1 MTISTPLLKR
11 LAYGLWGL
19 ILAIALQGI
28 QLEATLAALA
38 LPTRSV
44 SGLVPI
50 TVVTDGTALPIDP
63 AARALVTRTV
73 ADAPNGD
80 RVVIQADDRVTMES
94 RDYPWS
100 AVGRLVMR
108 DRNTRQGGACTASLV
123 DVAWVLTNAH
133 CAFNTATGEL
143 WQFITFE
150 PNLINGRLENRD
162 DATSV
167 DRVFLRTEFQTIQA
181 GADPNDWALMHL
193 RQPLGSRYGTLRW
206 QALPSDQVLALTDQV
221 KLVGYS
227 GDFPADQPG
236 QTAGVHRGCSI
247 TEDRD
252 PFWLHNCDS
261 FAGASGG
268 PLLARFGDEYA
279 IVALHAGGATDP
291 ETEEGLFNYAIKMDA
306 IAAAIN
312 GEPYPPRPSHR
323 DR

>member
-1 MTISTPLLKR
+1 MTISTSLLKR
-11 LAYGLWGL
+11 LAYGVWGL
-19 ILAIALQGI
+19 LLAIALNGGLPI
-28 QLEATLAALA
+28 VTPATPA
-38 LPTRSV
+38 P
-44 SGLVPI
+44 VPI
-50 TVVTDGTALPIDP
+50 TVITDATALPIDP
-63 AARALVTRTV
+63 AASALVTREV

-80 RVVIQADDRVTMES
+80 RVVIQTDDRVTVES
-94 RDYPWS
+94 QDYPWS
-100 AVGRLVMR
+100 AVGRLVMFNR
-108 DRNTRQGGACTASLV
+108 ETRTGGTCTASLI

-133 CAFNTATGEL
+133 CAFNTTTEAV
-143 WQFITFE
+143 WPAITFQ

-162 DATSV
+162 DAATV
-167 DRVFLRTEFQTIQA
+167 DRVILGTDFRDS
-181 GADPNDWALMHL
+181 GRGPDPNDWALLHL

-206 QALPSDQVLALTDQV
+206 QALPTDEVLVLTEQV

-236 QTAGVHRGCSI
+236 ETAGVHRGCSI
-247 TEDRD
+247 VEDAD
-252 PFWLHNCDS
+252 PFWVHNCDS
-261 FAGASGG
+261 FSGASGG

-279 IVALHAGGATDP
+279 IVALHAGGVSDA